1 MNKEK
6 DPLSLEVQ
14 ADSIPQDSPSLHPE
28 GTTLPNDNA
37 KPHSPDLNQPFSKGC
52 VWICHRVQRLIS
64 AGHLA
69 LKWAGV
75 SEGHFQ
81 TDFVESAS
89 YLELRACAVS
99 ERTGKGAEA
108 CVPALLQPLICEMGS
123 LTEHPPSSTVRATS
137 VGAGNTKGEAQG

>member
-1 MNKEK
+1 M
-6 DPLSLEVQ
+6 
-14 ADSIPQDSPSLHPE
+14 
-28 GTTLPNDNA
+28 
-37 KPHSPDLNQPFSKGC
+37 
-52 VWICHRVQRLIS
+52 
-64 AGHLA
+64 
-69 LKWAGV
+69 

-89 YLELRACAVS
+89 YLELRVCAVS

-137 VGAGNTKGEAQG
+137 VGAGNTKGEAQS